1 MSDSLIAMSQDSY
14 NLTRLFYTNLSK
26 LMLGVSDGL
35 LGFRHHDPAFH
46 LSLTGIGITVS
57 SRVPLEHKREKWNSR
72 DVMISLSVQ

>member
-1 MSDSLIAMSQDSY
+1 
-14 NLTRLFYTNLSK
+14 
-26 LMLGVSDGL
+26 MLGVSDGL